1 MDFPHVVRTLDQ
13 RVQLRAALQRST
25 VGERQCNRPERMDG
39 KDVLPS
45 ISVKRKVTI
54 ERYFICQLCVVFPRY
69 ARKYHTHEDRQVPC
83 CRRQKVA
90 L

>member
-25 VGERQCNRPERMDG
+25 VGEQQCNRPERMDG

-45 ISVKRKVTI
+45 ISIKRKVTI
-54 ERYFICQLCVVFPRY
+54 GRYFICQLCMVFRATRGKPY
-69 ARKYHTHEDRQVPC
+69 T
-83 CRRQKVA
+83 
-90 L
+90 